1 MDCLFCK
8 IIQGDV
14 PAAKVY
20 EDEFVC
26 AFNDIKKAA
35 KHHILII
42 PKVHICNANR
52 IDNENSLYV
61 AKIFETAAKIADQ
74 LGFAQEGYRVITNC
88 GPQVGQTVFHLHFHL
103 LSGPEISPDRII

>member
-14 PAAKVY
+14 PATKVY

-26 AFNDIKKAA
+26 AFNDISPIA
-35 KHHILII
+35 KYHILII
-42 PKVHICNANR
+42 PKEHICDANG
-52 IDNENSLYV
+52 IDDENSMYV
-61 AKIFETAAKIADQ
+61 AKIFEVVAKIADQ

-88 GPQVGQTVFHLHFHL
+88 GKQVGQTVFHLHFHL
-103 LSGPEISPDRII
+103 LSGPEISSDRMI